1 LISNQEVILHAS
13 TQDLPCLR
21 ELGINPQ
28 ILFDTELG
36 GRIAGLPRVG
46 LGALLESLMGV
57 SLAKE
62 HSAADWSTRP
72 LPAEW
77 LNYAALDVE
86 LLIELRDKVEEL
98 LRTANKWS
106 WAEEDFAAIISA
118 PPSPPR
124 VDPWRRTSGMHKI
137 KKRSQLA
144 VVRQLWQV
152 RNELARE
159 LDIAPGRLLS
169 DFAISELATAS
180 EGTPI
185 LNRKHLEKVFRPLGM
200 RARWLE
206 NSELWIKSIADALA
220 LSDDQLPEVRM
231 KSDAL
236 PAIKIWRD
244 KFPEKYAPLSH
255 ARFNLAIRA
264 DELSIPLEN
273 LISPELVR
281 RICWSPPSDG
291 ASVESALIALGA
303 RRWQASI
310 AAPILES
317 ALLETEPLEV
327 PEPAE
332 APAEE

>member
-1 LISNQEVILHAS
+1 
-13 TQDLPCLR
+13 
-21 ELGINPQ
+21 
-28 ILFDTELG
+28 
-36 GRIAGLPRVG
+36 
-46 LGALLESLMGV
+46 
-57 SLAKE
+57 
-62 HSAADWSTRP
+62 
-72 LPAEW
+72 
-77 LNYAALDVE
+77 
-86 LLIELRDKVEEL
+86 
-98 LRTANKWS
+98 
-106 WAEEDFAAIISA
+106 
-118 PPSPPR
+118 
-124 VDPWRRTSGMHKI
+124 MHKI

-144 VVRQLWQV
+144 VVRQLWHV